1 MDTPRTSVIPG
12 EVLPNPRELSNA
24 VFASASETDV
34 NESFNTLMSMNWGQF
49 IDHDIVLT
57 PQVTGMTNIITE

>member
-1 MDTPRTSVIPG
+1 MDKPRTSVIPG

-24 VFASASETDV
+24 VFASAETDV
-34 NESFNTLMSMNWGQF
+34 DESFNTLMSMNWGQF

-57 PQVTGMTNIITE
+57 PQITGITNIIRE